1 MSPART
7 IVIGGGMSGL
17 VRARALAERG
27 EDVLLLEASSRPG
40 GAVRTERKDGYL
52 LELGPNTVRPTPEL
66 WHLVGELGLRGE
78 ALLADPRLPRYVEW
92 KGRLH
97 PLPMSPGSLVRT
109 PLLSARGKL
118 RLLAEPFARRGHDP
132 EESVHAF
139 FARRLGSEVAD
150 RFIEPF
156 VGGIFAGSSRDLS
169 ISAAFPTVARWDR
182 EHGSLLRGALAER
195 GKTPRDRS
203 APRGLLSFRE
213 GLEALP
219 KALTASL
226 GRRLET
232 ESRVESLAPL
242 PGGIWRLSTSR
253 GEKEADR
260 VVVASPAWEAAR
272 LVRPFA
278 PEAADALEGIPHPFL
293 AVVHVGIALA
303 SLPRPFHGFGHLVV
317 PQEGRRILGAVWSS
331 SLFSGRAPDGQALVT
346 VFLGGARDPKAETL
360 SDEDLAEIAVR
371 DTAAALG
378 DRGGLRA
385 VSITRYARSIPQYVA
400 GHRGRIDV
408 LAQAESRWPGL
419 AFLGNY
425 RGGVSVGDVVKQA
438 TRLKDWE
445 IEGLED

>member
-1 MSPART
+1 MSSTRT
-7 IVIGGGMSGL
+7 IVIGAGMSGL

-27 EDVLLLEASSRPG
+27 EEVLLLEASSRPG
-40 GAVRTERKDGYL
+40 GVVRTERKDGFL

-66 WHLVGELGLRGE
+66 WDLVGELGLRDE

-92 KGRLH
+92 QGKLNA
-97 PLPMSPGSLVRT
+97 LPTSPGSLFRT

-118 RLLAEPFARRGHDP
+118 RLLSEPFARRGHDP

-169 ISAAFPTVARWDR
+169 ISAAFPTPARWDR
-182 EHGSLLRGALAER
+182 EHGSLLLGALADR
-195 GKTPRDRS
+195 RKAPRDRRS
-203 APRGLLSFRE
+203 PRGLLSFRE

-219 KALTASL
+219 KALSARL
-226 GRRLET
+226 GPRLET
-232 ESRVESLAPL
+232 ETRVESLAPL
-242 PGGIWRLSTSR
+242 PGGRWKLSTSR
-253 GEKEADR
+253 GEREGDR
-260 VVVASPAWEAAR
+260 VVLASPAWEAAC
-272 LVRPFA
+272 LVRSFA
-278 PEAADALEGIPHPFL
+278 PQAADALAGIPHPFL

-303 SLPRPFHGFGHLVV
+303 SLPRPLHGFGHLVV
-317 PQEGRRILGAVWSS
+317 PQEGRRVLGAVWSS

-346 VFLGGARDPKAETL
+346 AFLGGARDSETETL
-360 SDEDLAEIAVR
+360 SDENLAEIAVK

-378 DRGGLRA
+378 VREGLRA

-400 GHRGRIDV
+400 GHLGRIDV
-408 LAQAESRWPGL
+408 LARAESRWPGL

-438 TRLKDWE
+438 SLSARTC
-445 IEGLED
+445 